1 MVDQGKFNDELFYR
15 VASLPLQMP
24 ALRDRKEDIPL
35 LVKHFTNRA
44 TNPLIDPNLIE
55 FTDDATAVL
64 TAYHWPGNL
73 TEMYQ
78 VVSKIASTTETRVV
92 TSEQLPLR
100 IRELKHWP
108 TLAEFTAGQEKQY
121 MDRVLHA
128 CRGDKA
134 VAAKVLGVDVSKLG

>member
-1 MVDQGKFNDELFYR
+1 MVDEGRFNDELFYR

-24 ALRDRKEDIPL
+24 PLRERKEDIPL
-35 LVKHFTNRA
+35 LVKHFTTRA
-44 TNPLIDPNLIE
+44 TNPLVDVNLIE
-55 FTDDATAVL
+55 FTDDAMGVL

-78 VVSKIASTTETRVV
+78 LVSKLASTTETRVV

-100 IRELKHWP
+100 LRELKNWP
-108 TLAEFTAGQEKQY
+108 TLAEFTAGQEKQ
-121 MDRVLHA
+121 DRVLHA

-134 VAAKVLGVDVSKLG
+134 VAASVLGIDVSRLG